1 MQWQGGSGEGFEFGA
16 EGGRAFGGAEGGV
29 GFGEGDFGGWHGGM
43 AGLQWWLVKGV
54 YIGFKIQRKDAKA
67 QRVQG
72 FLGWGLCVR
81 EVFDL
86 MLGAGVV
93 VR

>member
-1 MQWQGGSGEGFEFGA
+1 VAGRWRGGIRVRRGGWPGIRGCRGWRGFWGEGF
-16 EGGRAFGGAEGGV
+16 
-29 GFGEGDFGGWHGGM
+29 
-43 AGLQWWLVKGV
+43 WWLAWGEDDGFAVLVVKVV
-54 YIGFKIQRKDAKA
+54 YIGLKIQRKDAKA

-81 EVFDL
+81 EVFGF
-86 MLGAGVV
+86 MFGAGVV